1 MGWGTRLG
9 ECLLACFRLGSRQ
22 NSNIQ
27 RVESGDAPEGLQLRK
42 VTLLSMTLGPG
53 DTKIGDTVSVFEEL
67 EL

>member
-1 MGWGTRLG
+1 M
-9 ECLLACFRLGSRQ
+9 LACFRLGSRLYT
-22 NSNIQ
+22 
-27 RVESGDAPEGLQLRK
+27 VKTELKYPESGVRRCTGAPEGLQLRK